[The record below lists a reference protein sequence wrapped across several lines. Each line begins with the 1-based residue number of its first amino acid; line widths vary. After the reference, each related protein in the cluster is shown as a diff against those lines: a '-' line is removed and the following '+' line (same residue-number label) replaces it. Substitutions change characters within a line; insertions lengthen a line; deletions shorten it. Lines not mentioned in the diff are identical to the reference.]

1 MKSNGL
7 VGKILLN
14 NAPVFRRI
22 PFLGRELPT
31 ESPWTVVWFDA
42 GADWLYFSA
51 RVQFDQT
58 GPQIVEDV
66 YHWPEIIR
74 NANVSMLSRT
84 FSLRVAG
91 PSGIRPNC
99 PTGQPAPSLTYNFTS
114 LWTQYA
120 CPVPSH
126 SRSQSY

>member
-7 VGKILLN
+7 VGIKLSK

-22 PFLGRELPT
+22 PFLDRELPT

-51 RVQFDQT
+51 RAQFDQT
-58 GPQIVEDV
+58 GPQIVENV
-66 YHWPEIIR
+66 NQWAEILR
-74 NANVSMLSRT
+74 NANVSMLSQT

-99 PTGQPAPSLTYNFTS
+99 PTGQSAPGLTYNFT
-114 LWTQYA
+114 LL
-120 CPVPSH
+120 
-126 SRSQSY
+126 